1 MNLDEVTKKYAVV
14 WVACRVLKRDENGQP
29 TDFEVV
35 DFSPDRTTIRQKVAQ
50 ENDICIFYPG
60 DKPMKGWMMLL

>member
-35 DFSPDRTTIRQKVAQ
+35 DFSPDRTTIRQKVAAG
-50 ENDICIFYPG
+50 E
-60 DKPMKGWMMLL
+60 